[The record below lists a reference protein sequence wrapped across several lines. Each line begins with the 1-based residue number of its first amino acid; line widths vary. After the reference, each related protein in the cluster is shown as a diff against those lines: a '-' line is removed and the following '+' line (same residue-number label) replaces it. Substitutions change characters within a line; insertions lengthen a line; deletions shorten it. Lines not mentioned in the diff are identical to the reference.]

1 MNFMD
6 DGVSIDTNNCNIWVH
21 NLDLFYGATGSDA
34 DQKKGEAGGMIK
46 AYANQVNG
54 AASLIYANSDEGTKK
69 ANATSFDAY
78 LASSRTETVPSSYKT
93 VSGGTTYNNFDTKY
107 DIGVSAADVD
117 DASEVPGIVTKYAGR
132 INGGD
137 FQWKFTDA
145 DNANYSVD
153 NTLKNNVVN
162 YTSSVVSIGGNGGKS
177 SASEGGTVETSEE
190 TTETKEST
198 NKETTETK
206 ESTNKET
213 TDSSANASELIHNF
227 TKNGKTSNFYSI
239 TGSTS
244 TSKGTVTYN
253 GMKLTTC
260 LKMESST
267 NVAFTTVSDKTTLTL
282 VFSDKNKDSAVKVDG
297 TSYKTDS
304 NGVVTVTLKKG
315 SHSIKKDAKTFLFY
329 ISVEE

>member
-1 MNFMD
+1 MLQ
-6 DGVSIDTNNCNIWVH
+6 NI
-21 NLDLFYGATGSDA
+21 
-34 DQKKGEAGGMIK
+34 
-46 AYANQVNG
+46 
-54 AASLIYANSDEGTKK
+54 
-69 ANATSFDAY
+69 
-78 LASSRTETVPSSYKT
+78 
-93 VSGGTTYNNFDTKY
+93 
-107 DIGVSAADVD
+107 
-117 DASEVPGIVTKYAGR
+117 
-132 INGGD
+132 
-137 FQWKFTDA
+137 QWKFTDA

-177 SASEGGTVETSEE
+177 SASEGGTVETSEETTETKESINKE